1 MLLMPCQEP
10 GGCHDTLRGGVSG
23 TTHET
28 KVGPRL
34 TVPSLLAFSPHP
46 PERGAAVGRCTEAP
60 ATVRKLKELDKAGET
75 SAGPCVKQGGREFCR
90 PLVTCEADHE
100 WTGRAG
106 GTVGR
111 TLLAVL
117 VTGAPSEEEVDDAAI
132 PLPCCEACQR
142 MPSPISAPAT
152 GG

>member
-1 MLLMPCQEP
+1 MLLIPCARSQVGAMTPSVEASLA
-10 GGCHDTLRGGVSG
+10 LRMRA
-23 TTHET
+23 

-34 TVPSLLAFSPHP
+34 TVPGLLAFSPHP

-100 WTGRAG
+100 
-106 GTVGR
+106 
-111 TLLAVL
+111 
-117 VTGAPSEEEVDDAAI
+117 
-132 PLPCCEACQR
+132 
-142 MPSPISAPAT
+142 
-152 GG
+152 